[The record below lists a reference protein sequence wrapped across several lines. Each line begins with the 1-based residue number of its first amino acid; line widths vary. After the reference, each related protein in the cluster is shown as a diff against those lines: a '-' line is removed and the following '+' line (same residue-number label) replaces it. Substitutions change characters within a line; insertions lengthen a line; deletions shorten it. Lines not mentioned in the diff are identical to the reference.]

1 MTARPDAIRS
11 LRHRKNLQDHTATD
25 RDALVM
31 ASIRTEFIV
40 EADAERVWKTVGDW
54 ANGPADMARGHVVS
68 SSAEGPVRVVTFA
81 DGRIARERLVTCD
94 DAARRIVYSVIG
106 DDGRPEHD
114 NAVMEIVADGEGRCR
129 FVWSRDVLPDELA
142 QPFHAAMRE
151 AGAVIRRTLE
161 DR

>member
-1 MTARPDAIRS
+1 
-11 LRHRKNLQDHTATD
+11 
-25 RDALVM
+25 M

-68 SSAEGPVRVVTFA
+68 SSADGPVRVVTFA
-81 DGRIARERLVTCD
+81 DAE
-94 DAARRIVYSVIG
+94 
-106 DDGRPEHD
+106 
-114 NAVMEIVADGEGRCR
+114 GEGRCR

-142 QPFHAAMRE
+142 RPFLAAMRE